1 MYRWEAYVDT
11 NSVGKLRSG
20 YIFIY
25 FGCAISSWVH
35 RQHFP
40 QRTAH
45 NILPPF
51 AFPLYIRCSIRM
63 YWLKRALKWDS
74 VRYSALYVIN
84 VSIVTIMAYT
94 ERERAN
100 TIAVSEDF
108 PNVIQSRRKQCV
120 CVRAKH
126 IAHPSKNISHSFIRY
141 ESNVLCRISN
151 FYTILPSSGT

>member
-1 MYRWEAYVDT
+1 MQHSHVLVEACAEV
-11 NSVGKLRSG
+11 R
-20 YIFIY
+20 
-25 FGCAISSWVH
+25 FGALFCIVCN
-35 RQHFP
+35 
-40 QRTAH
+40 QR
-45 NILPPF
+45 F
-51 AFPLYIRCSIRM
+51 
-63 YWLKRALKWDS
+63 
-74 VRYSALYVIN
+74 YSYNHGIH
-84 VSIVTIMAYT
+84 T

-141 ESNVLCRISN
+141 ESNVLRRISN